1 MGVICSV
8 ISGNI
13 CVLMSLTMDLV
24 LVLPCID
31 YNLLEEVKRMA
42 ESAQRLRKKLCPYT
56 HPYYRLPFHL
66 KSLRT
71 AASSRR
77 TKIMFL
83 PTGMTK
89 REKNQTRY
97 DKRLLSLYLSIY
109 WLLKMLHHHTLS
121 DSIG

>member
-1 MGVICSV
+1 
-8 ISGNI
+8 
-13 CVLMSLTMDLV
+13 MDVWWLF
-24 LVLPCID
+24 LPCVD

-56 HPYYRLPFHL
+56 HAYFRLPFHL

-97 DKRLLSLYLSIY
+97 DKRLFSLYLSSY
-109 WLLKMLHHHTLS
+109 WLPGKLYHHTLNNVV
-121 DSIG
+121 G